1 MRVRKSHTR
10 NIHTFNSFLLFSDDL
25 EMTDLPG
32 DEEGHPNLIYQCHE
46 SISESS
52 DVINSKVGHA
62 PPTPIMITRNK
73 ILEPESKDFDE
84 LGFLSNYIL
93 EMEAQQERVQ
103 EDAQKQAQEVLSNDL
118 SSKTSQPL
126 RICGLSVPDFS
137 PDPPPPEANGKKCS
151 SATKKSVHFHKS
163 CGGSIPPSTTS
174 KYKSEAHPCR
184 RLAAYKVH
192 RRVQSTRERRGA
204 QDKKERIYEAKKD
217 PHDAICDKH
226 RGRQHLDFLVGAT
239 REKRSRSISP
249 SRLSKGKMLEKLA
262 PSKSTDSIRDNSGS
276 QRSRRKNQRKSDS
289 STSAQNKI

>member
-62 PPTPIMITRNK
+62 PPTPIMITRK
-73 ILEPESKDFDE
+73 QILEPKSKDFDE

-103 EDAQKQAQEVLSNDL
+103 EGNAQKQAQEVLSNDL
-118 SSKTSQPL
+118 SSNTSQPL

-137 PDPPPPEANGKKCS
+137 PDPPP
-151 SATKKSVHFHKS
+151 
-163 CGGSIPPSTTS
+163 
-174 KYKSEAHPCR
+174 
-184 RLAAYKVH
+184 
-192 RRVQSTRERRGA
+192 
-204 QDKKERIYEAKKD
+204 
-217 PHDAICDKH
+217 
-226 RGRQHLDFLVGAT
+226 
-239 REKRSRSISP
+239 SRS
-249 SRLSKGKMLEKLA
+249 
-262 PSKSTDSIRDNSGS
+262 
-276 QRSRRKNQRKSDS
+276 
-289 STSAQNKI
+289 